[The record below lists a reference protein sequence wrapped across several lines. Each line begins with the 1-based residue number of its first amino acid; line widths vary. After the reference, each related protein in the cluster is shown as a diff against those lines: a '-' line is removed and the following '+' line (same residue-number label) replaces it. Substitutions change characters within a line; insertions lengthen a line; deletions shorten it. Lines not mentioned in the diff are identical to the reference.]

1 MSKKEESIEK
11 HYNNPVM
18 KNVPSPAKVPQ
29 LSDDATAGPVRPVT
43 DLAAVPVSS
52 SQSVVVHLRVPGSA
66 LDFAFA
72 LSLAG
77 ATLLSGEIELA
88 VESCLRPGSE
98 GDEGREN

>member
-1 MSKKEESIEK
+1 MSKKEEPIEK

-18 KNVPSPAKVPQ
+18 KNVPSPTKVPP

-43 DLAAVPVSS
+43 SLAAVPVSS
-52 SQSVVVHLRVPGSA
+52 SQSVVVHLRAPGSA

-77 ATLLSGEIELA
+77 ATLLYDELELA
-88 VESCLRPGSE
+88 VKSCLRPDPE
-98 GDEGREN
+98 RDEDREN